1 MKTSETAAAYL
12 CDILAQ
18 SEFEQLVQ
26 LDIGVEDNVLKTNK
40 TATITKS
47 SLSTSLCVSLCT
59 IHRGNNR
66 FTENQKVK

>member
-26 LDIGVEDNVLKTNK
+26 LDIGIEDNVLKTNK
-40 TATITKS
+40 TAT
-47 SLSTSLCVSLCT
+47 V
-59 IHRGNNR
+59 
-66 FTENQKVK
+66 